1 MKILVAN
8 IGSTSFKYR
17 LFDMTDGQMLA
28 RGGMERIGCASACGK
43 VEIPD
48 HGTAVE
54 RCLRDLTDPEKGCL
68 GSLSEV
74 SAIGFKAV
82 HGGHI
87 TGVQGVTE
95 EVLAAMEEVV
105 AIAPAHNPPYI
116 AAMRQLRKRFPEIP
130 LVAAFET
137 GFHADIPEANR
148 LYAVPQEWITKYQIR
163 RFGFHGASH
172 RYISWRI
179 AELCGRTEG
188 RWISCHLGGSSSIC
202 AIRDGKS
209 VATSMGGSPQGGL
222 PQNNRVGDFDPYL
235 LPHLMKRTGK
245 TCEELLSILGS
256 QGGLWGLSDGCSTD
270 IRDLLAAAESGNA
283 KAQLALDVYVFD
295 IRRYLGS
302 YLVELGGADGIIFT
316 GGIGEH
322 RPEIRQAVCRNLAEL
337 GIELD
342 EAANADCHGTE
353 CCISVPES
361 RVKVFVIPT
370 NEEWVVACQTRSWL
384 DKNA

>member
-17 LFDMTDGQMLA
+17 LFDMTDGRMLA
-28 RGGMERIGCASACGK
+28 RGGMERIGCASVGGE

-54 RCLRDLTDPEKGCL
+54 RCLRELTDPEKGCL

-148 LYAVPQEWITKYQIR
+148 LYAVPQEWVEKYQIR

-179 AELCGRTEG
+179 AELCGRTDAG
-188 RWISCHLGGSSSIC
+188 F
-202 AIRDGKS
+202 
-209 VATSMGGSPQGGL
+209 
-222 PQNNRVGDFDPYL
+222 RV
-235 LPHLMKRTGK
+235 T
-245 TCEELLSILGS
+245 
-256 QGGLWGLSDGCSTD
+256 W
-270 IRDLLAAAESGNA
+270 
-283 KAQLALDVYVFD
+283 
-295 IRRYLGS
+295 
-302 YLVELGGADGIIFT
+302 GGAVRFVRFGT
-316 GGIGEH
+316 E
-322 RPEIRQAVCRNLAEL
+322 RASRRAWAEVLKVVCRKIIVW
-337 GIELD
+337 GI
-342 EAANADCHGTE
+342 
-353 CCISVPES
+353 S
-361 RVKVFVIPT
+361 
-370 NEEWVVACQTRSWL
+370 TRIYCRI
-384 DKNA
+384 